1 MIVIPAIDLMD
12 GKVVRLKKGIK
23 SNYVVYS
30 NNPVEVARDFESLGA
45 KRIHIVD
52 LDSAFGS
59 GNNRKIIRKMAENL
73 TLSMMEI
80 GGGIRTRKDIEEVL
94 CCRAQ
99 KIILGTMPVKNPA
112 LFEELVNDFGDKII
126 VGVDVEDNYVK
137 ISGWV
142 ENTKIDHIGFL
153 SKMKEM
159 GIKET
164 IVTDIKKDGM
174 LSGVDIDFYKN
185 IALKTGLN
193 VIASGGVKDE
203 NDIKQLE
210 TIEKFGLAGVII
222 GKAIYEN
229 TVDLKK
235 LLEKYR

>member
-59 GNNRKIIRKMAENL
+59 GNNRKTIRKMAENL

-153 SKMKEM
+153 STMKEM

-185 IALKTGLN
+185 IALKTGLS

>member
-80 GGGIRTRKDIEEVL
+80 GGGIRTRKDIEEIL